1 MANQRNE
8 GVINRGNI
16 TAGALAVGH
25 GASASQ
31 VSPMRTPPEEFQK
44 VEEQLKHLLK
54 LLAEQG
60 HAIPNCKDV
69 VQSAEKVKEELSQEK
84 PSKLTITSLLD
95 GIAGAVSSVGT
106 IATAVEG
113 IKAAIGALF

>member
-8 GVINRGNI
+8 GIINRGNI
-16 TAGALAVGH
+16 NAGALAVGH

-31 VSPMRTPPEEFQK
+31 VVYERNRREEFQK
-44 VEEQLKHLLK
+44 LEEQLQQFLK

-60 HAIPNCKDV
+60 HAIPDREQV
-69 VQSAEKVKEELSQEK
+69 VQSAEKLKEELSQEK
-84 PSKLTITSLLD
+84 PSKLTVTSLLD
-95 GIAGAVSSVGT
+95 GIARAVSSVGT

-113 IKAAIGALF
+113 IKAAISALF